1 MVHCQTVREKRVGS
15 TLLRNV
21 ATSPKNRSSDKP
33 VNLRLNLERL
43 ESFEVVEEQFQEWG
57 ISLRNA
63 IALQPSNA
71 AYPPHSGATVLMG
84 APRDGWMELVFK
96 RPLRCFNCHVTS
108 SQPIILSAYDIQG
121 NLVARDELPQANLAD
136 SNSNLPPN
144 TPLYATSS
152 RNNIARISIYA
163 FDGQITVSE
172 VNFCF

>member
-1 MVHCQTVREKRVGS
+1 MVHCQPVIEKRVGA

-21 ATSPKNRSSDKP
+21 VTPEKNRSNDKP
-33 VNLRLNLERL
+33 VYSRLNLERL

-71 AYPPHSGATVLMG
+71 AYPPHSGSTVLMG

-96 RPLRCFNCHVTS
+96 RPLRSFSCHVTS
-108 SQPIILSAYDIQG
+108 SQPIILSAYDLQG
-121 NLVARDELPQANLAD
+121 NLIARDELPQANLAD
-136 SNSNLPPN
+136 SDSNLPPN
-144 TPLYATSS
+144 APLYATSS
-152 RNNIARISIYA
+152 RNDIARISIYA
-163 FDGQITVSE
+163 FDGQLTVSE